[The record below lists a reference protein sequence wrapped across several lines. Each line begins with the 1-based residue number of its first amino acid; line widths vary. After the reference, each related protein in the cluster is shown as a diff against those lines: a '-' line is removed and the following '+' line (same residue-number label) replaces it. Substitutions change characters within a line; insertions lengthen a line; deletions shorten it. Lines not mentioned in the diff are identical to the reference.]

1 MTSPQAD
8 FFHFRRLVVV
18 VVLLGIVI
26 SALVSRLVDLS
37 IIKRHFLQTQWTQRA
52 IREITIPAYRGMI
65 TDRNG
70 EPLAISTPVYAAWVD
85 PTKITLTKDQLFSLS
100 KLLSIEPTEIKN
112 QIEVE
117 KTKNKRFI
125 YLKRD
130 LSPATATEIQN
141 LAIQGLSLE
150 RQYQRFYPDAEASSQ
165 LVGFTNIDDIGQD
178 GLELEFNDW
187 LSGTPGLKK
196 IIQDRYG
203 NEVSNLGTI
212 HEPIPGHNL
221 MLSIDNRLQYLAYHE
236 LDKGVKE
243 FGAHDG
249 SIIILDVKT
258 GEILAM
264 ANAPSFNPNRRP
276 SGESG
281 VYRNHAVTDLFEPGS
296 TMKTI
301 AMATALSSGKYHPN
315 SLVDTNPGY
324 WTVDGKKIDDDGYN
338 NGVITLTR
346 VLEVSSNVG
355 ISKTI
360 LSLPAHM
367 FLNMVHAF
375 GFTQPTGI
383 GFPGE
388 SDGHIAP
395 NAERSPFVLA
405 TMTFGYGIS
414 VNLLQLAH
422 AYQII
427 ANDGEDIP
435 LSLFVVDTPP
445 KAKEVIAPKVA
456 AELRTMLESV
466 LDKGGGTA
474 VAARV
479 PNYVI
484 SGKTGTTRILGP
496 HGYEKDHHNGVFVG
510 MAPANNP
517 RLVIAVILRDP
528 TKKAYF
534 GGDIA
539 GPVFAKVMGDALRIL
554 NVPPDN
560 TST

>member
-18 VVLLGIVI
+18 VILLGIVI

-37 IIKRHFLQTQWTQRA
+37 VIKRHFLQTQWSQRA
-52 IREITIPAYRGMI
+52 IRQIVIPAYRGMI

-70 EPLAISTPVYAAWVD
+70 EPLAISTPVYAAWID
-85 PTKITLTKDQLFSLS
+85 PTKVVLTKDQLSS
-100 KLLSIEPTEIKN
+100 IAKLISMDPTELRTQLHKN
-112 QIEVE
+112 
-117 KTKNKRFI
+117 KNKRFV

-130 LSPATATEIQN
+130 LSPAIETELNN
-141 LAIQGLSLE
+141 LNIKGLFLE
-150 RQYQRFYPDAEASSQ
+150 RQYQRFYPDGEASSQ

-178 GLELEFNDW
+178 GLELQFNAW

-203 NEVSNLGTI
+203 NEVSSLGTI
-212 HEPIPGHNL
+212 HEPVPGHNL

-281 VYRNHAVTDLFEPGS
+281 IYRNHAVTDLFEPGS

-301 AMATALSSGKYHPN
+301 AMATALSSGKFTPH
-315 SLVDTNPGY
+315 SMVDTNPGY
-324 WTVDGKKIDDDGYN
+324 WMVDDKKIDDDGYN
-338 NGVITLTR
+338 NGVISLTR

-360 LSLPAHM
+360 LSLPAHL
-367 FLNMVHAF
+367 FINMIHAF
-375 GFTQPTGI
+375 GFVQPTGL

-388 SDGHIAP
+388 SDGHIAN
-395 NAERSPFVLA
+395 NAEHSPFVLA
-405 TMTFGYGIS
+405 TITFGYGIS

-427 ANDGEDIP
+427 ANDGKDIP
-435 LSLFVVDTPP
+435 LSLFVANTPV
-445 KAKEVIAPKVA
+445 KAKQVISPKVA
-456 AELRTMLESV
+456 GELRMMLESV

-496 HGYEKDHHNGVFVG
+496 HGYEKNHHNGVFVG
-510 MAPANNP
+510 MAPASNP

>member
-26 SALVSRLVDLS
+26 SALVARLVDLS
-37 IIKRHFLQTQWTQRA
+37 VVKRHFLQTQWSERA
-52 IREITIPAYRGMI
+52 IRQIVIPAYRGMI

-70 EPLAISTPVYAAWVD
+70 QPLAISTPVYAAWID
-85 PTKITLTKDQLFSLS
+85 PTKTTLTKDQLFSIS
-100 KLLSIEPTEIKN
+100 KLIGVDANDIYLELE
-112 QIEVE
+112 
-117 KTKNKRFI
+117 KNKSKRFV

-130 LSPATATEIQN
+130 LSPAIQTELNN
-141 LAIQGLSLE
+141 LNIKGLFLE
-150 RQYQRFYPDAEASSQ
+150 RQYQRFYPDGEASSQ
-165 LVGFTNIDDIGQD
+165 LVGFTNIDDTGQD
-178 GLELEFNDW
+178 GLELQFNTW

-212 HEPIPGHNL
+212 HEPVPGHNL

-236 LDKGVKE
+236 LDKGIKE

-276 SGESG
+276 SGESSI
-281 VYRNHAVTDLFEPGS
+281 YRNRAVTDLFEPGS

-301 AMATALSSGKYHPN
+301 AMATALSSGKFTPH
-315 SLVDTNPGY
+315 SMVDTNPGY
-324 WTVDGKKIDDDGYN
+324 WTVDDKKIDDDGYN
-338 NGVITLTR
+338 NGVISLTR

-360 LSLPAHM
+360 LSLPPTL
-367 FLNMVHAF
+367 FINMIHAF
-375 GFTQPTGI
+375 GFTQPTGL

-388 SDGHIAP
+388 SDGHTAP
-395 NAERSPFVLA
+395 NAEHSPFVLA

-427 ANDGEDIP
+427 ANDGKDIP
-435 LSLFVVDTPP
+435 LSLFVVNSPV
-445 KAKEVIAPKVA
+445 KAKQVVSPKVA
-456 AELRTMLESV
+456 SELRTMLESV

-479 PNYVI
+479 PNYII

-496 HGYEKDHHNGVFVG
+496 HGYEKNHHNGVFVG
-510 MAPANNP
+510 MAPASNP